1 MTNRVLGSIL
11 IGATEQ
17 VNCSNCSSGFGSI
30 GSYALGAHGRT
41 VSSDE
46 LTVIGGFS
54 YGEYSAD
61 GVTVSNAPSI
71 AGSLIYDF
79 VNWGRSRPFVEVGGG
94 ATPFE
99 DVQYSRTYGTG
110 IGSGTGYGKAIDR
123 NIGILDGSDG
133 STV

>member
-1 MTNRVLGSIL
+1 MLQLQFGLRLGRL
-11 IGATEQ
+11 LCA
-17 VNCSNCSSGFGSI
+17 
-30 GSYALGAHGRT
+30 GAHGRHSLT
-41 VSSDE
+41 DE

-54 YGEYSAD
+54 YGEFSAD
-61 GVTVSNAPSI
+61 GVTVSNAASI

-99 DVQYSRTYGTG
+99 DVKYSRSYANGATTG
-110 IGSGTGYGKAIDR
+110 QATARQSTETSASS
-123 NIGILDGSDG
+123 DGSDG